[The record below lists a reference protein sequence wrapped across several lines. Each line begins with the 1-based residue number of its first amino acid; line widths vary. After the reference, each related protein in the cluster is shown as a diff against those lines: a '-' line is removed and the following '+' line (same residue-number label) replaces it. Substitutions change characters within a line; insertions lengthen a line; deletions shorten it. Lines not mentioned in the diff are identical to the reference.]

1 MLLYWTTEVDA
12 QGRVAFWPDVYTRD
26 ARVIEELG
34 KPFRAPSAL

>member
-26 ARVIEELG
+26 ARVIEELDA
-34 KPFRAPSAL
+34 PFRAASAL